1 MTITDQE
8 RQIAWTVVAR
18 YINFSEP
25 THRKELLRKFKNPD
39 AIDQLL
45 KKSFF
50 DFFATD
56 LYLPLPMAF
65 QHCGDDELLA
75 KARQATE
82 SALWVLQNLDEAHP
96 EKQDGAFT
104 FDEFVDHAGRI
115 YEQKPDTEMLR
126 LGLNLSTNFGIFR
139 HWAGAPL
146 TSFGLHESIVTMNP
160 AQAWDDYIKA
170 REAAVEGATK
180 VSIPVP
186 GFDWTNVY
194 SPHAHPL
201 PLNPPNDYEYHSE
214 ITRVSEKLLSEG
226 NFRQAVLD
234 AFIHVIAQVKERTG
248 LQNEGDDLMNRSFSP
263 DNRIPLVQFN
273 DLRNEADKS
282 EQRGIWNL
290 FKGIVG
296 LRNFKAHI
304 VKAFDNP
311 HRAHEYLALASLL
324 MRLLD
329 NATVNNASSQS
340 QPSAPPQG
348 ARPAQRA
355 RLVEI
360 LAQGAGPDGP
370 TLGREPSIHEGLTAL
385 SSIFTI
391 ITYTVQPI
399 KVTAKRL
406 VVDGTELKAELF
418 FQLKSRAKDA
428 SIVMRGN
435 DREDY
440 RFYIRMPTNEIP
452 AKRLGVL
459 EFEIEGR
466 DEPLTVNV
474 QFPA

>member
-1 MTITDQE
+1 MKITEQE
-8 RQIAWTVVAR
+8 TQIAWTVVAR
-18 YINFSEP
+18 LINLGEA
-25 THRKELLRKFKNPD
+25 THRKALLRKFKNAD

-50 DFFATD
+50 NSFSTD

-65 QHCGDDELLA
+65 QHCGDNELLA

-82 SALWVLQNLDEAHP
+82 TALWVLQNLDEAYP
-96 EKQDGAFT
+96 EKQDGVFT
-104 FDEFVDHAGRI
+104 FDELANHAGRI
-115 YEQKPDTEMLR
+115 SDQKPDTEMLH
-126 LGLNLSTNFGIFR
+126 LGLSLATNFGIFR
-139 HWAGAPL
+139 HWAGAPI
-146 TSFGLHESIVTMNP
+146 TSFGLHESIVTINP
-160 AQAWDDYIKA
+160 TLAWAEYIKA
-170 REAAVEGATK
+170 REAAVEGAQKAAITFPD
-180 VSIPVP
+180 VDLMD
-186 GFDWTNVY
+186 GFVRAAY
-194 SPHAHPL
+194 PF
-201 PLNPPNDYEYHSE
+201 PLNPPGDYEYHPE
-214 ITRVSEKLLSEG
+214 IKRVSDKLLSEG

-263 DNRIPLVQFN
+263 DNRFPLVQFN

-324 MRLLD
+324 LRLLD
-329 NATVNNASSQS
+329 NATVNNAPPQP
-340 QPSAPPQG
+340 QPSVTPQG
-348 ARPAQRA
+348 AKPAQRA
-355 RLVEI
+355 RPVEI
-360 LAQGAGPDGP
+360 LARGTGPDGP
-370 TLGREPSIHEGLTAL
+370 TLSREPSIHQGLTAL
-385 SSIFTI
+385 STVFTI
-391 ITYTVQPI
+391 ITYTAQPI
-399 KVTAKRL
+399 TVTAKRL

-435 DREDY
+435 DREEN
-440 RFYIRMPTNEIP
+440 RFYIRMPTNEVP
-452 AKRLGVL
+452 TKRLGVL
-459 EFEIEGR
+459 EFEIEGH
-466 DEPLTVNV
+466 DERLTVNI
-474 QFPA
+474 QFPG

>member
-18 YINFSEP
+18 YINSSEP
-25 THRKELLRKFKNPD
+25 THRKGLLRKFKNPD

-50 DFFATD
+50 NSFSTD

-65 QHCGDDELLA
+65 QHCGDDKLLA

-82 SALWVLQNLDEAHP
+82 TALWVLQNLDESHP
-96 EKQDGAFT
+96 EKQDGEFT
-104 FDEFVDHAGRI
+104 FDEFVDHARRI
-115 YEQKPDTEMLR
+115 YDQKYATEMLR
-126 LGLNLSTNFGIFR
+126 LGLSLSTNFGIFR

-170 REAAVEGATK
+170 REAAIEGATK

-186 GFDWTNVY
+186 GFDWMT
-194 SPHAHPL
+194 AHPL
-201 PLNPPNDYEYHSE
+201 PLNPPQDYEYHPE
-214 ITRVSEKLLSEG
+214 IARVSEKLLSEG

-234 AFIHVIAQVKERTG
+234 AFIHVIAEVKEKTG
-248 LQNEGDDLMNRSFSP
+248 LHNEGDDLMNRSFSP
-263 DNRIPLVQFN
+263 DNRVPLVQFN

-329 NATVNNASSQS
+329 NAAVNNASSQP
-340 QPSAPPQG
+340 QPSFPPQG
-348 ARPAQRA
+348 VKPAQRA
-355 RLVEI
+355 RLEAI
-360 LAQGAGPDGP
+360 SKKG
-370 TLGREPSIHEGLTAL
+370 I
-385 SSIFTI
+385 
-391 ITYTVQPI
+391 
-399 KVTAKRL
+399 
-406 VVDGTELKAELF
+406 
-418 FQLKSRAKDA
+418 
-428 SIVMRGN
+428 
-435 DREDY
+435 
-440 RFYIRMPTNEIP
+440 
-452 AKRLGVL
+452 
-459 EFEIEGR
+459 
-466 DEPLTVNV
+466 
-474 QFPA
+474 